1 MVLWEI
7 KRSYFVVC
15 LLFDAAWNY
24 PDTLFCTDVLRSAA
38 HIIERNFVFK
48 RLSIFMK
55 KIISIFICA
64 ALILLCVPMTALAAN
79 ATLTGPS
86 SVKPGEEITLSFRL
100 SGEEIS
106 AFSGRLS
113 FNKEQLTYVSFTN
126 NTSWSSGDISID
138 ATTGMITGSDSTG
151 SSPISSAVL
160 SITFLVNESA
170 QNGETIS
177 VSINNITITDAAE
190 NVDAGSTTY
199 SAAVSAPEE
208 GASTDLI
215 SLSGNFTLSP
225 KFDPAITFYTATV
238 AHSVENAEINAVA
251 RDENALISI
260 SDTSLSVGE
269 NTVIIRVTA
278 SDGNVKEYVITFIR
292 PDSSETPGSSA
303 TPSETPGAT
312 TDFPEETEPPITL
325 PSTLLASVSTR
336 ATLTPTFDPETKV
349 YYATVENA
357 EDEFTISAVAQY
369 EFASVF
375 ISSTALEEGLNTITV
390 TVTAIGLEETV
401 YTFYVIRMPGGS
413 TSDPSDPENN
423 NSNLITLIT
432 QDTLSPAFDPSIT
445 SYTATT
451 SSNKFIIDSI
461 IPDNPNSTIEI
472 TGTDLKYGSNEVR
485 IIVVA
490 PSGVS
495 TVYTITVNCTA
506 LPESSLSSITISDG
520 TLSPAFDPQV
530 SKYIAYLNLDVNK
543 VTVDAT
549 CSKSSSTVT
558 GTGSYEVAE
567 GLNLLIL
574 TCTASSGEKTDYM
587 IYFIKT
593 DLSTG
598 ILPDL
603 SDFTKIN
610 NLYNP
615 VEEEISTPSRS
626 TATMRIVM
634 AVISVLLI
642 GGGITIL
649 VIIQKKRTLVPAS
662 SRPQGKNASE
672 SKNTYKR

>member
-1 MVLWEI
+1 
-7 KRSYFVVC
+7 
-15 LLFDAAWNY
+15 
-24 PDTLFCTDVLRSAA
+24 
-38 HIIERNFVFK
+38 
-48 RLSIFMK
+48 MK

-100 SGEEIS
+100 SGAEIS
-106 AFSGRLS
+106 AFSGTLS
-113 FNKEQLTYVSFTN
+113 YNKEQLTYVSFTN

-138 ATTGMITGSDSTG
+138 AATGSITGSDSTG

-160 SITFLVNESA
+160 SITFLVNESV

-190 NVDAGSTTY
+190 DVDAGSTTY

-208 GASTDLI
+208 GSSTDLI

-225 KFDPAITFYTATV
+225 KFDPAITFYTAAV
-238 AHSVENAEINAVA
+238 EPSVENAEINAVA

-278 SDGNVKEYVITFIR
+278 SDGDVKEYVITFIR
-292 PDSSETPGSSA
+292 PDSSQTPDSSA
-303 TPSETPGAT
+303 TPSETPGI

-336 ATLTPTFDPETKV
+336 ATLTPTFDPETTV

-401 YTFYVIRMPGGS
+401 YTFYVIRMPGS
-413 TSDPSDPENN
+413 SASDPSDPESN
-423 NSNLITLIT
+423 NSNLISLVT

-451 SSNKFIIDSI
+451 SSNKFVIESV

-506 LPESSLSSITISDG
+506 LPESSLSAITISDG

-530 SKYIAYLNLDVNK
+530 SKYIAYLNLNVNQ

-574 TCTASSGEKTDYM
+574 TCTSSSGEKTDYM

-598 ILPDL
+598 VLPDL
-603 SDFTKIN
+603 SDFTEIN

-626 TATMRIVM
+626 TKTLRITMLIISIVL
-634 AVISVLLI
+634 V

-649 VIIQKKRTLVPAS
+649 VVIQKKRTLIPSS
-662 SRPQGKNASE
+662 SRPQN
-672 SKNTYKR
+672 KNTAENKKNYKR